1 MEQRD
6 GATFPPLLDAVASS
20 GFAPCSMVTEIRRA
34 LIRFYDLHARD
45 LPWRRTRD
53 PYAIWVSEVML
64 QQTRVETVLGYYER
78 FLARFP
84 TLQSLASASEDD
96 VLSLW
101 SGLGYYRRA
110 RLLYA
115 SVREVVARHGGRVP
129 QEAQA
134 RLKLL
139 GVGRYI
145 SGAIGSIAF
154 NKPEAAVDGNVGRV
168 LCRVYGIDTP
178 LGRADTEKRLWQKA
192 EALVQGPRPGTLN
205 QALIELGATVCTKAV
220 PGCTRCPLTSHCRAY
235 TDDRVHQLPVAR
247 KRRPPRPVTMIA
259 VAAFNTKGD
268 AVLLARGKTEL
279 FGGLWN
285 LPMAEGSGAQSAKR
299 LLNGLGVRSRLCRTL
314 LRGID
319 HLLTHRHLH
328 VELFTARVYSSPRQG
343 TTRLIPLADLSTLG
357 LSSLTVKALRIAGKI

>member
-1 MEQRD
+1 M
-6 GATFPPLLDAVASS
+6 VA
-20 GFAPCSMVTEIRRA
+20 EIRKA
-34 LIRFYDLHARD
+34 LIRFYDMNARD

-84 TLQSLASASEDD
+84 TLRLLASASEDD

-115 SVREVVARHGGRVP
+115 SAREAVVRHGGRVP
-129 QEAQA
+129 REAHA
-134 RLKLL
+134 RQKLL
-139 GVGRYI
+139 GVGRYM

-154 NKPEAAVDGNVGRV
+154 DKPEAAVDGNAGRV
-168 LCRVYGIDTP
+168 LCRVYAIDTP
-178 LGRADTEKRLWQKA
+178 LGRADTEKQLWEKA
-192 EALVQGPRPGTLN
+192 EALVQGPRPGALN

-220 PGCTRCPLTSHCRAY
+220 PGCGRCPLRSYCRALAQG
-235 TDDRVHQLPVAR
+235 RVHELPTAR
-247 KRRPPRPVTMIA
+247 KRRPPRAVTMVA
-259 VAAFNTKGD
+259 VAAFNANRD
-268 AVLLARGKTEL
+268 AVLLVRGETEL

-299 LLNGLGVRSRLCRTL
+299 LLDTHGAPNRLCHTPL
-314 LRGID
+314 CSID

-328 VELFTARVYSSPRQG
+328 VELFTAHISSSSSKGP
-343 TTRLIPLADLSTLG
+343 TRLVPLADLSTLG
-357 LSSLTVKALRIAGKI
+357 LSSLTVKALRAATKT

>member
-1 MEQRD
+1 
-6 GATFPPLLDAVASS
+6 
-20 GFAPCSMVTEIRRA
+20 MVTEIRRA
-34 LIRFYDLHARD
+34 LIGFYDTHARD

-64 QQTRVETVLGYYER
+64 QQTRVDTVLGYYER

-115 SVREVVARHGGRVP
+115 SVREVVACHGGQVP
-129 QEAQA
+129 QEAEA
-134 RLKLL
+134 RQKLL
-139 GVGRYI
+139 GVGRYM

-154 NKPEAAVDGNVGRV
+154 DKPEAAVDGNVGRV

-178 LGRADTEKRLWQKA
+178 LGRADTEKRLWKKA

-220 PGCTRCPLTSHCRAY
+220 PGCSRCPLTAHCRAY
-235 TDDRVHQLPVAR
+235 TEGRVHQLPTAR

-259 VAAFNTKGD
+259 VAAFNTKRD
-268 AVLLARGKTEL
+268 AVLLVRGKTEL

-299 LLNGLGVRSRLCRTL
+299 LLDALGVQSRLCHTPL
-314 LRGID
+314 GSID
-319 HLLTHRHLH
+319 HVLTHRLLH
-328 VELFTARVYSSPRQG
+328 VELFTARVDSSSPKG
-343 TTRLIPLADLSTLG
+343 TTRLVPLADLSKLG
-357 LSSLTVKALRIAGKI
+357 ISSLTVKALRVAAQT